1 MEGKEK
7 RNIKEK
13 GMEKQRGITKER
25 VQGDARKVKEGKNAD
40 RSQREKETQ
49 PAENYHGSQIPR
61 AYSGA
66 GIVLTAFHA
75 VFKLRKKNIYI
86 YLYTHTHTLDI

>member
-1 MEGKEK
+1 M
-7 RNIKEK
+7 
-13 GMEKQRGITKER
+13 
-25 VQGDARKVKEGKNAD
+25 KVKEGKKAD
-40 RSQREKETQ
+40 RRSQKKKKTQ

-75 VFKLRKKNIYI
+75 VFKLRKKPR
-86 YLYTHTHTLDI
+86 TAPPHTYMLDIRQEKIFSEM